1 MSNPNVDAGEI
12 ANFQKQAATW
22 WDPKG
27 PMRALHHING
37 PRVSYI
43 EKCAGGLKGRT
54 ALDVGCGGGLL
65 TEALAARGAEVI
77 GIDLAD
83 EALEVARLH
92 GLEQELAGH
101 WAGGTKPSYRAISA
115 EALAAEA
122 PASYDLVCCLE
133 MLEHVPDP
141 ASVLRAI
148 ATLVKPGGSVVLST
162 INRNPKAF
170 ALAVLGAEYL
180 LNLVPRGTHDYN
192 KFIRPSELVGWARA
206 AGLETVEVKGLSYN
220 PLTRQ
225 GRLGDDI
232 DINYF
237 LYCRKPDRRGVGGS
251 ESGDGERSQ

>member
-1 MSNPNVDAGEI
+1 MNQSPLNVDAAEI

-27 PMRALHHING
+27 PMRALHHINP
-37 PRVSYI
+37 PRVAYI
-43 EKCAGGLKGRT
+43 EKCAGGLRGKT

-65 TEALAARGAEVI
+65 TEALAAKGAHAT

-92 GLEQELAGH
+92 GLESGVKAN
-101 WAGGTKPSYRAISA
+101 YRAISA
-115 EALAAEA
+115 EALAAES
-122 PASYDLVCCLE
+122 PAAFDLVCCLE

-148 ATLVKPGGSVVLST
+148 ATLVKPGGTVVLST

-170 ALAVLGAEYL
+170 ALAVLGAEYV

-192 KFIRPSELVGWARA
+192 KFIRPSELTAWARA
-206 AGLETVEVKGLSYN
+206 AGLEPVEIKGLSYN
-220 PLTRQ
+220 PLTQQ
-225 GRLGDDI
+225 GRIGSDI
-232 DINYF
+232 DVNYF
-237 LYCRKPDRRGVGGS
+237 LHCRRPA
-251 ESGDGERSQ
+251 